1 MCFVGEYMQTK
12 EKPGKNKS
20 KSFFSRE
27 RQIRSPWEAITT
39 REIQKVVQDPGTDWS
54 IRGMTVLGYL
64 ENSRAGVKK
73 FNQSREGYPELE
85 KKREKERGPRGGNA
99 AFFKGGKHG
108 ALFESGTI
116 KHGVCQR
123 RMVQEG
129 RALLALSRASGS
141 RRAD

>member
-1 MCFVGEYMQTK
+1 LRIVEQ
-12 EKPGKNKS
+12 ES
-20 KSFFSRE
+20 KSL
-27 RQIRSPWEAITT
+27 I
-39 REIQKVVQDPGTDWS
+39 KV
-54 IRGMTVLGYL
+54 
-64 ENSRAGVKK
+64 
-73 FNQSREGYPELE
+73 
-85 KKREKERGPRGGNA
+85 ERGVSRVKEEKRKGTRAEGGNA

-129 RALLALSRASGS
+129 RALLALSWASGS